1 VYICIRKKIVDSL
14 VLRTFS
20 VLQVKKHCSEDLISH
35 SSERKEISEE
45 VAQIS
50 VSHIV

>member
-1 VYICIRKKIVDSL
+1 VDSF

-20 VLQVKKHCSEDLISH
+20 VLKVKKHCSKDLICH

-50 VSHIV
+50 ARPVV